1 MRPVAAPGCEP
12 LCREEAKTTHHPED
26 SRCWQGRGLEVIILY
41 SGAGIAQHIWVANS
55 WGAVLIDAGDG
66 VLRDVLA
73 QGLDLEQLRGVL
85 VTHGHFDHVGGLHS
99 LLGFLR
105 MKGRREPLCIFM
117 PEGCREA
124 LSILEGFLES
134 YEDTTPFEIASRE
147 IRPHQLFEI
156 GGMSIEPYPVVHCG
170 STKSDGIL
178 DPVPAMGYR
187 VAYKGE
193 IVAISGDTGMC
204 ASLKKL
210 VKGADL
216 AVLEAVY
223 EKSEEVDGE
232 LLQKVHLSRDLAA
245 RIGKLAKE
253 FILVHRGGKC

>member
-1 MRPVAAPGCEP
+1 M
-12 LCREEAKTTHHPED
+12 
-26 SRCWQGRGLEVIILY
+26 
-41 SGAGIAQHIWVANS
+41 ANS

-73 QGLDLEQLRGVL
+73 HGLDLEQLRGIL

-105 MKGRREPLCIFM
+105 MKGRKEPLSIFM

-124 LSILEGFLES
+124 LSVLEGFLES
-134 YEDTTPFEIASRE
+134 YKDTTPFEISSRE

-170 STKSDGIL
+170 STKRNGIL
-178 DPVPAMGYR
+178 DPVPATGYR
-187 VAYKGE
+187 ISCKGE
-193 IVAISGDTGMC
+193 VVAISGDTGMC

-210 VKGADL
+210 VTGADL

-223 EKSEEVDGE
+223 EKSEEVDRE
-232 LLQKVHLSRDLAA
+232 LLEKVHLSQDLAG

-253 FILVHRGGKC
+253 FILVHRGSESSS